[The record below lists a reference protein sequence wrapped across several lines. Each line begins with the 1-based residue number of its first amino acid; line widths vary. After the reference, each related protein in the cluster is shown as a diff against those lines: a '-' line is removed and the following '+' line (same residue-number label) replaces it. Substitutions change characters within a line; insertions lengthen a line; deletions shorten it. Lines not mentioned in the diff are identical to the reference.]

1 MAEIVWK
8 IIRLFKIICNN
19 DSYTHFYKK
28 KKYNGFQAS
37 KYSHFSTFLKT
48 YIYAMQGLNLE
59 VELLSWSMLTAWKFL
74 VHFHFLMNMITI
86 NTTVE

>member
-1 MAEIVWK
+1 MIHIHIFIKKNIMV
-8 IIRLFKIICNN
+8 FKHPNTPN
-19 DSYTHFYKK
+19 
-28 KKYNGFQAS
+28 FQ
-37 KYSHFSTFLKT
+37 HFLKT